1 MKIIFERI
9 FLKDIKKLDSKISLK
24 LKEIFIELEKSN
36 SLWELKNIRKM
47 IWYDNYYR
55 IRIWDYR
62 LWIKNDDDKC
72 IVLRFKHRKDIYK
85 NFP

>member
-36 SLWELKNIRKM
+36 SL
-47 IWYDNYYR
+47 
-55 IRIWDYR
+55 
-62 LWIKNDDDKC
+62 
-72 IVLRFKHRKDIYK
+72 
-85 NFP
+85 

>member
-1 MKIIFERI
+1 
-9 FLKDIKKLDSKISLK
+9 
-24 LKEIFIELEKSN
+24 
-36 SLWELKNIRKM
+36 M